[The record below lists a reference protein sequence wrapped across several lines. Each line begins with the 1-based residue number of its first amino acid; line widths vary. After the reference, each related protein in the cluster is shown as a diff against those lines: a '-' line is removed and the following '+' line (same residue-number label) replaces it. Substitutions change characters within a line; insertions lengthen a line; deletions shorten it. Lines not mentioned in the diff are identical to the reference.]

1 MAEDIMGTI
10 EDRRNVQCW
19 NEIGVNGD
27 HSCPSLEE
35 MSHCRN
41 CPEYTAYGKT
51 LLDRDIPKELLK
63 ERTRLLSRKKT
74 SEAPG
79 VDTVVIFRIGEE
91 WLALKIGLFREIVE
105 LCPIHTVPFR
115 SNEKFIGL
123 VNISGE
129 LVPCV
134 SIRNVIGIA
143 RKDLPYA
150 EISSGWMA
158 VVGNS
163 QGERFVFRADE
174 ISGVSRLSA
183 DELKE
188 SPATIA
194 HSDFGLTKGVFTR
207 GEKTIG
213 LLDEDRFF
221 DSLQESI
228 SR

>member
-1 MAEDIMGTI
+1 MGTL
-10 EDRRNVQCW
+10 EDRQNGQCW
-19 NEIGVNGD
+19 NETGVNGD

-41 CPEYTAYGKT
+41 CPKYSAYGKT

-63 ERTRLLSRKKT
+63 ERTELLSREKT
-74 SEAPG
+74 TEAPG
-79 VDTVVIFRIGEE
+79 VDTVVIFRIGIE
-91 WLALKIGLFREIVE
+91 WLALKIGFFREIIEV
-105 LCPIHTVPFR
+105 CPIHSVPFR
-115 SNEKFIGL
+115 SNEKFTGI
-123 VNISGE
+123 VNVNGE

-134 SIRNVIGIA
+134 SIRHIIGIA
-143 RKDLPYA
+143 QKDSPPGKT
-150 EISSGWMA
+150 SSSRMA
-158 VVGNS
+158 VVNNS
-163 QGERFVFRADE
+163 QGERFVFTADE
-174 ISGVSRLSA
+174 VSGVSRLSA

-194 HSDFGLTKGVFTR
+194 HSESGLTKGVFTR